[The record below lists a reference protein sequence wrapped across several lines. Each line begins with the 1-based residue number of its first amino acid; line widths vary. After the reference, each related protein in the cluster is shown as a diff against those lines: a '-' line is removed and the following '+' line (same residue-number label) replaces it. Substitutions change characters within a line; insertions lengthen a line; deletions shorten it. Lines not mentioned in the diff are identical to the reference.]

1 MLYHNSRE
9 LLQLLEKEGLR
20 ARHSLGQN
28 FLVNPGIVDKIIAAG
43 KIEKNDHLLEI
54 GPGLGMLT
62 GKLLDV
68 SDHVTAVEKDL
79 RLFQIL
85 QKNFAGRTN
94 LQLINAD
101 ILKTSLPPAPYKV
114 IANIPYYI
122 TSPILTCFLNAPA
135 EQRPSIMI
143 LMTQLEVA
151 RKIQS
156 GPGEHSMLSLQTQ
169 LFARTN
175 LIHRVSAGNFFPP
188 PKVDSAIIR
197 LDLLDKPR
205 IDDSKTFL
213 RLISIAF
220 GQKRKTLVNS
230 LARYPGLDK
239 ETAREILIAAGLD
252 PAIRPQQL
260 DFPDWAQLI
269 ERLTGSPA
277 PV

>member
-1 MLYHNSRE
+1 MLYHDSRE
-9 LLQLLEKEGLR
+9 LLRLLEKEGLR

-28 FLVNPGIVDKIIAAG
+28 FLVNPGIVEKIVAAG

-54 GPGLGMLT
+54 GPGLGILT
-62 GKLLDV
+62 EKLLAV
-68 SDHVTAVEKDL
+68 SDHVTAVEKDP

-85 QKNFAGRTN
+85 QKNFAGKTN
-94 LQLINAD
+94 LQLLNAD
-101 ILKTSLPPAPYKV
+101 ILKTPLPPAPYKV

-122 TSPILTCFLNAPA
+122 TSPILAYFLNAPTG
-135 EQRPSIMI
+135 QRPTLMI

-156 GPGEHSMLSLQTQ
+156 GPGGHSMLSLQTQ
-169 LFARTN
+169 LFAKPN
-175 LIHRVSAGNFFPP
+175 LINRVSAGNFFPP

-197 LDLLDKPR
+197 LDLLAKPR

-213 RLISIAF
+213 RLISLTF
-220 GQKRKTLVNS
+220 GQKRKTLLNS
-230 LARYPGLDK
+230 LARYPGLSK
-239 ETAREILIAAGLD
+239 EKVREVLIAAQLD
-252 PAIRPQQL
+252 PAIRPQEL
-260 DFPDWAQLI
+260 DFPDWSRLI